1 MWVEDHLM
9 RSRTIRLP
17 FVTLAVF
24 LCASIFLVE
33 ATAQSTRKRR
43 TRRASKPP
51 VVRPVITNPPIA
63 AAETQPGSGDVE
75 IVSTADQDLAG
86 DEIGGNSENKKT
98 ISDERDMQQTINS
111 LSNQVER
118 LTDKLSEMQEN
129 DRTLL
134 DMERLTRAEQRAEG
148 LRAQLLENESKLADL
163 HSRLEQVEFA
173 SKPENI
179 ERANAS
185 YGSTRPEEAREARKR
200 QLDKEKILLQNQIR
214 ILENGRA
221 RLETAVANA
230 DTEVDLLRR
239 RLQSKEQERDRAQS
253 ETFDRPAGTPKKPY

>member
-1 MWVEDHLM
+1 M

-17 FVTLAVF
+17 FVTLAVL

-51 VVRPVITNPPIA
+51 VVRPVITNPPITP
-63 AAETQPGSGDVE
+63 AETQPGGSDVE

-86 DEIGGNSENKKT
+86 DEVGGNSETTRKPT
-98 ISDERDMQQTINS
+98 PDERDMQQTINS

-118 LTDKLSEMQEN
+118 LTDKLGQMQEN

-163 HSRLEQVEFA
+163 HSRLEHVEFA

-200 QLDKEKILLQNQIR
+200 QLEKEKTLLQNQIR

-230 DTEVDLLRR
+230 DAEVDLLRR
-239 RLQSKEQERDRAQS
+239 RLQTREQERDRAQS
-253 ETFDRPAGTPKKPY
+253 ETSDRPATPKKPN

>member
-9 RSRTIRLP
+9 RSRNIRLP
-17 FVTLAVF
+17 FLTLAVF
-24 LCASIFLVE
+24 LGASILLVE
-33 ATAQSTRKRR
+33 ATAQTTRKRR
-43 TRRASKPP
+43 TRRASKPA
-51 VVRPVITNPPIA
+51 VVRPVITNPPITP
-63 AAETQPGSGDVE
+63 AETLPGSSDVE
-75 IVSTADQDLAG
+75 IVSTADQDLTG
-86 DEIGGNSENKKT
+86 DEVGSNSETTKKPT
-98 ISDERDMQQTINS
+98 PERDMQQTINS

-163 HSRLEQVEFA
+163 HSRLEHVEFA

-200 QLDKEKILLQNQIR
+200 QLEKEKTLLQNQIR

-230 DTEVDLLRR
+230 DAEVDLLRR
-239 RLQSKEQERDRAQS
+239 RLQAKQQERDRTQS
-253 ETFDRPAGTPKKPY
+253 ETSDRPATPKKPN